1 MKPRSLGFRRLPEG
15 IVNEAGTL
23 LAGVFEADET
33 ILSGLATGKKGRGV
47 VT

>member
-15 IVNEAGTL
+15 IVNEAGML
-23 LAGVFEADET
+23 LAGVIEADT

-47 VT
+47 T